1 MKVIPENNLPI
12 FTGGGGIMKFFI
24 PSPIKESG
32 QMVFGYFELGPGES
46 HTVPG
51 SHHFSDE
58 VYYVIEG
65 KMIVEG
71 ENQKTILVEEGNVL
85 YIEAGEMHWG
95 KNPFEET
102 VKCVFVLVPPD
113 FPGCRAWME
122 EAMAAGNHN

>member
-1 MKVIPENNLPI
+1 MKLIPGNNLPI
-12 FTGGGGIMKFFI
+12 FTEGGGIMKYYI
-24 PSPIKESG
+24 PSPVKENG
-32 QMVFGYFELGPGES
+32 QMVFGYFELGPGEN

-51 SHHFSDE
+51 SHSFSDE

-65 KMIVEG
+65 RMVVEG
-71 ENQKTILVEEGNVL
+71 ENQNSIILEEGNVL

-95 KNPFEET
+95 KNPFQKT

-122 EAMAAGNHN
+122 EAKVAGKQ